1 MSNQVHS
8 PAPEP
13 QNSNATRLPVP
24 SVGLG
29 RSSVRVAPVA
39 LGAWPMAGV
48 STLDVED
55 SQSIATI
62 HRALDLGVTMIDT
75 AYSYGFD
82 GRSDRVI
89 AQAIAGRRDQVV
101 LASKVGGS
109 LDAAGKWQADGAPER
124 LIEQAKTVLQ
134 RLGVE
139 AVDIL
144 YLHAPDPSVPLEESA
159 DTLREIVARGWA
171 KHAAVSNV
179 SAAQLAVFHARC
191 PVIAVQTYFNMLQ
204 PEKIEELRPYCQ
216 ANGIGAVVYWV
227 FMKGLL
233 AGKLDRKHAFD
244 AADRRLTYAVY
255 QGERWEVA
263 QALLDALKQIAQR
276 EGRTVASLV
285 VAWTL
290 RQLGISA
297 VLVGA
302 KRPVQIEESAAAMH
316 ESWSDATLGE
326 VDRAVAVARARYAGL
341 SEA

>member
-1 MSNQVHS
+1 M
-8 PAPEP
+8 
-13 QNSNATRLPVP
+13 
-24 SVGLG
+24 
-29 RSSVRVAPVA
+29 
-39 LGAWPMAGV
+39 
-48 STLDVED
+48 
-55 SQSIATI
+55 
-62 HRALDLGVTMIDT
+62 TMIDT

-109 LDAAGKWQADGAPER
+109 LDASGKWQADGAPER
-124 LIEQAKTVLQ
+124 LIEQAQTVVH
-134 RLGVE
+134 RLCVD

-144 YLHAPDPSVPLEESA
+144 YLHAPDPAVPLEESA
-159 DTLREIVARGWA
+159 DTLREIVGRGWA

-216 ANGIGAVVYWV
+216 SHGIGAVVYWV

-233 AGKLDRKHAFD
+233 AGKLDRNHAFD
-244 AADRRLTYAVY
+244 AADRRLTYPVY
-255 QGERWEVA
+255 QGARWEVA
-263 QALLDALKQIAQR
+263 QALLDGLKQIAER
-276 EGRTVASLV
+276 EGRAVASLV

-290 RQLGISA
+290 RQPGISA

-316 ESWSDATLGE
+316 EAWSDNTLAE

-341 SEA
+341 NQACSSLLTY